1 LVFKVS
7 EKLLMAFPMV
17 ERYRAE
23 APRPPEGLDI
33 PEKFGYIHFKS
44 FSYLARGPEAYRA
57 QDAMS
62 MPPEGTSPSTLAL
75 LDKGCRQILDWKG
88 IQPDNPLTGLG
99 IDGFYRLIDLF
110 HFKVVQQ
117 SALHQN
123 NGAIV
128 DKMKISHVMSGEEI
142 TLFNQ
147 VNTNNREDGGTEIPK
162 KTVTGMQLFPGLVI
176 VAGVRHPVGCILF
189 TESWLF
195 VLEFSTDAVMASP
208 FKKWV
213 NKLIQPPKK
222 HLQHPEIQ
230 KLEPAILSLLEGSNQ
245 ICAIPLN
252 AGVSAKP
259 LHDGF
264 VFSTTNYPEVTYRGL
279 VHKDHIVACL
289 LNFGVGIT
297 SQATNNAEDV
307 ISDKEYVITFFK
319 DVGEYMH
326 FLIDLKEMGRAP
338 ENASCMAMLT
348 KNSGHYVYKVTKNDS
363 FISERI
369 KPFRANEEN
378 IKQFNAGCLECA
390 RLLALYLHTRDP
402 KQMPQTKPFGN
413 LTWNENAEV
422 PEPVAGEP
430 IEAPAGKYFP
440 EIRNAR
446 VVKRIDAGSHE
457 LVLLTDI
464 EVVGVIKYHHMLTV
478 KDKALNEISFLVTS
492 EVGSSH
498 QTGEQNCFLGAFDG
512 SQHVNYG
519 VSRDCVDLAAF
530 EKRACEI
537 AKEKLNLSL

>member
-1 LVFKVS
+1 
-7 EKLLMAFPMV
+7 MAFPMV

-23 APRPPEGLDI
+23 APPPPEGLDI

-57 QDAMS
+57 QDAMG
-62 MPPEGTSPSTLAL
+62 MPPEGTPPSTLAV
-75 LDKGCRQILDWKG
+75 LDKGCRQILNWKG

-128 DKMKISHVMSGEEI
+128 DKMQINHVMSGEEI
-142 TLFNQ
+142 TLYNL
-147 VNTNNREDGGTEIPK
+147 VNTKTCEDDGSETSK
-162 KTVTGMQLFPGLVI
+162 KTVSGMQLFPGLVT
-176 VAGVRHPVGCILF
+176 VAGVRYPVGCILF
-189 TESWLF
+189 TKSWLF
-195 VLEFSTDAVMASP
+195 VLSFSADAVMASP
-208 FKKWV
+208 FMKWV

-230 KLEPAILSLLEGSNQ
+230 KLEPAILSLLEGSSQ

-264 VFSTTNYPEVTYRGL
+264 VFSTPNYPEVTYRGL

-289 LNFGVGIT
+289 LNFGVGIA
-297 SQATNNAEDV
+297 SQASNNAGDS
-307 ISDKEYVITFFK
+307 ISDKEYVVTFFK
-319 DVGEYMH
+319 DVSEYMH
-326 FLIDLKEMGRAP
+326 FLMDLKEMGRAP

-348 KNSGHYVYKVTKNDS
+348 KHDGHYVYKVTKNGT

-378 IKQFNAGCLECA
+378 INKFNSGCLECA
-390 RLLALYLHTRDP
+390 RLLALYLRTRDP
-402 KQMPQTKPFGN
+402 KQMPQIKPFGD
-413 LTWNENAEV
+413 LTWSENDK
-422 PEPVAGEP
+422 EPDLITEKAVDSP
-430 IEAPAGKYFP
+430 SGKLFP

-446 VVKRIDAGSHE
+446 VVKRIDAGTHE

-464 EVVGVIKYHHMLTV
+464 EVVGIIKYHHMLTV

-492 EVGSSH
+492 EVGSSS
-498 QTGEQNCFLGAFDG
+498 QKGEQLCFLGAFDG
-512 SQHVNYG
+512 NQHVNYG
-519 VSRDCVDLAAF
+519 VSSDCVDLDAF

-537 AKEKLNLSL
+537 ASEKLGLSM